1 MDDPVFIA
9 LPTGIE
15 ADLCAEI
22 AARQGRPR
30 DLSRQGVRF
39 HHLVPQKAIRRRGKP
54 AWECLCDCGRLHV
67 VMNEQLGKI
76 KSCGQCGI
84 SKEASKR
91 TTHGMTNTPT
101 WNTWSGMLARCTNP
115 SNKDYKRYGARGIS
129 VCDRWKVFEYFLMDM
144 GERPAGTTID
154 RIDNLGNYE
163 PGNCRW
169 ATVKEQ
175 NNNRRSNR
183 VLTTERGELTMSQ
196 AAKLS
201 GKSCEVLAYRIDK
214 MGMTADEAMN
224 LPFIRNRKK
233 VGA

>member
-1 MDDPVFIA
+1 MTIGVF
-9 LPTGIE
+9 LPEGIE

-30 DLSRQGVRF
+30 DLSRRGVRF
-39 HHLVPQKAIRRRGKP
+39 HHLVPQRAVRLHGKP
-54 AWECLCDCGRLHV
+54 AWECLCDCGGLHV
-67 VMNEQLGKI
+67 VLNEKLGKI
-76 KSCGQCGI
+76 KSCGKCGI
-84 SKEASKR
+84 AKDASKR

-101 WNTWSGMLARCTNP
+101 WITWSAMLARCT
-115 SNKDYKRYGARGIS
+115 SQSSKDYKRYGARGIS
-129 VCDRWKVFEYFLMDM
+129 VCDRWMVFEYFLMDM

-183 VLTTERGELTMSQ
+183 MLTTKHGELTMSQ
-196 AAKLS
+196 AAELS
-201 GKSCEVLAYRIDK
+201 GKSCELLAYRIDK

-224 LPFIRNRKK
+224 RPFIRNRKK